1 MQPRTSW
8 WLPRGPS
15 EAPKRETSWGPRR
28 LPQKLVLFS
37 RFSEADS
44 WEWGVSRS
52 VPSGRV
58 RREGA
63 ARALV
68 VSRPRPGFLPKGRA
82 PFTHP
87 WGPAVPRLSP
97 RRGAPSCV
105 SGSSLCGSSS
115 TGTGGGQAVPRR
127 GPSPA
132 WTLLEFPPSAQ
143 TATHCGR
150 VSRARGCFDLG
161 PRHPAGPLQ
170 RWPHVACPPPAPRL
184 RPRSLLPL
192 RKGPAGRQGPSAP
205 RQQPP
210 ACGR

>member
-1 MQPRTSW
+1 MRPRTSW

-28 LPQKLVLFS
+28 LPQQLVLFS

-68 VSRPRPGFLPKGRA
+68 VSRPRPGFLPRGRA

-87 WGPAVPRLSP
+87 WGPVVPRPHVPCLGCPHAGERPPASQAPHSAVPPPWGQVGARP
-97 RRGAPSCV
+97 FRDGDRPQRGRFW
-105 SGSSLCGSSS
+105 SSLRRRRQRHTADGSAAHAAVS
-115 TGTGGGQAVPRR
+115 TLAPGTQQGLC
-127 GPSPA
+127 S
-132 WTLLEFPPSAQ
+132 
-143 TATHCGR
+143 
-150 VSRARGCFDLG
+150 
-161 PRHPAGPLQ
+161 AGPT
-170 RWPHVACPPPAPRL
+170 
-184 RPRSLLPL
+184 
-192 RKGPAGRQGPSAP
+192 
-205 RQQPP
+205 
-210 ACGR
+210 